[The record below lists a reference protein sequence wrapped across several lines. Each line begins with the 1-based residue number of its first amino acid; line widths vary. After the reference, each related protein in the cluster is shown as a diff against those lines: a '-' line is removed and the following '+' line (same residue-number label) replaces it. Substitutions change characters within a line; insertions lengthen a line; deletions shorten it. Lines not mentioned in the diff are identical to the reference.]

1 MEKYKDA
8 NASVEERVEDLL
20 GRMTLEEKVA
30 QLCGDL
36 PYSVVRKGKVDHDA
50 LRKRFPDGHGRF
62 TQYSMVGLADPVA
75 IAELSNEIQRYFV
88 EETRLGIPVALQ
100 SEDLCGYPAAGGT
113 LFPSMM
119 NVAATWE
126 PALAEKMSSVIGQ
139 EARAVGISSS
149 MSPVIDVS
157 RDPRWGRTYETFG
170 EDPYLVTQMGVSYV
184 RGMQGEDKDGTACIA
199 KHFLGYSETQ
209 GGLNCAAARI
219 NDRELY
225 EVFATPF
232 EAAAK
237 LADVS
242 GVMANYGEI
251 DGLNVLANPKISK
264 TLLRETMGFKGML
277 TSDGGAVMRLW
288 NFYHVASSHGE
299 AAYLAKKAGCDT
311 EIPVGAGFR
320 QLPEYVRAGKLDE
333 KCIDESVRR
342 ILTIKF
348 VYGLFDHPYVDVDAV
363 RASMTNSGK
372 QALSRE
378 IAEKSVVLLK
388 NDGTLPIQKTAKV
401 ALIGPHAKSLR
412 YPVSGYTYPAYIEM
426 LKGLE
431 GGDAGSFGGIGD
443 DEAARSRG
451 GASEDKCPEKRPPS
465 AFASMSSVIS
475 PDALDALEDMG
486 QVLRG
491 MGATTLF
498 EELAKRY
505 SVAYAEG
512 CTIVGSSTEGFAEA
526 VEAARGA
533 DVAVMALGGNCGW
546 FNTTGGEGKD
556 RSSLELPGVQEQLL
570 EAVAATGTPVV
581 VVLYGPG
588 VFSSSWAAEHVG
600 AIVEAWMPGQ
610 HAGDVIARALCGELN
625 PSGKLPVTIPRRT
638 GQVPIYYNHRT
649 GSGYT
654 DGADATVLS
663 AIFSGGYVDCQDGP
677 LYPFGH
683 GLSYTTFK
691 VSDLELSDS
700 ELPCD
705 GRLRASCRVT
715 NTGSLPGAEV
725 VQLYTRFDGAH
736 VTRPNKQLAAFARLE
751 LAPGAERRVTFEVD
765 LSQLAYYNEDMR
777 FVVEPGRLRVMVGT
791 SAHDLPLEGAVELVG
806 EAVDVMGRR
815 AYCATTTTE

>member
-1 MEKYKDA
+1 MELYKDA
-8 NASVEERVEDLL
+8 NAPIEERVEDLL

-36 PYSVVRKGKVDHDA
+36 PFSVVRAGKVDREA
-50 LRKRFPDGHGRF
+50 LKERFPDGHGRF
-62 TQYSMVGLADPVA
+62 TQYSLLGIADPED
-75 IAELSNEIQRYFV
+75 IANITNEIQRYFV

-113 LFPSMM
+113 LFPSMT

-126 PALAEKMSSVIGQ
+126 PELAKDMAGIIGQ
-139 EARAVGISSS
+139 EARAVGINSS

-170 EDPYLVTQMGVSYV
+170 EDAYLVTQMGVNYIQ
-184 RGMQGEDKDGTACIA
+184 GMQGEHKEGTACIA

-251 DGLNVLANPKISK
+251 DGLNVLVNPKISK
-264 TLLRETMGFKGML
+264 TLLRDTMGFKGML
-277 TSDGGAVMRLW
+277 TSDGGGVQRLFG
-288 NFYHVASSHGE
+288 FYHVANSYGE

-333 KCIDESVRR
+333 ACIDESVRR

-348 VYGLFDHPYVDVDAV
+348 AYGLFEHPYVDVDSVSA
-363 RASMTNSGK
+363 ALTNAEK
-372 QALSRE
+372 QGLSRH
-378 IAEKSVVLLK
+378 IAERSVVLLK
-388 NDGTLPIQKTAKV
+388 NDGVLPLRSGSKV
-401 ALIGPHAKSLR
+401 ALIGPHAQSLR

-426 LKGLE
+426 AEGLMA
-431 GGDAGSFGGIGD
+431 GDAGTFGGIGD
-443 DEAARSRG
+443 EAAQKKPAGPFDAMFTAVSP
-451 GASEDKCPEKRPPS
+451 ASLAKVSNMNE
-465 AFASMSSVIS
+465 
-475 PDALDALEDMG
+475 
-486 QVLRG
+486 VLRG
-491 MGATTLF
+491 MGATTLA
-498 EELAKRY
+498 EELERRFD
-505 SVAYAEG
+505 VTCVEG
-512 CTIVGSSTEGFAEA
+512 CKIVDPDTSGFDDAVQAAED
-526 VEAARGA
+526 A
-533 DVAVMALGGNCGW
+533 DVVVMALGGNCGW
-546 FNTTGGEGKD
+546 FNVTGGEGKD
-556 RSSLELPGVQEQLL
+556 RASLELPGVQEQLL
-570 EAVAATGTPVV
+570 EAVAATGKPVV

-588 VFSSSWAAEHVG
+588 IFSTSWAAEHAA
-600 AIVEAWMPGQ
+600 AILEAWMPGQ
-610 HAGDVIARALCGELN
+610 YAGDVVARILAGEVN
-625 PSGKLPVTIPRRT
+625 PSGKLPVTIPRET
-638 GQVPIYYNHRT
+638 GQIPIYYNHKT

-654 DGADATVLS
+654 DGADAGTAA
-663 AIFSGGYVDCQDGP
+663 AIFSGGYTNCPADP
-677 LYPFGH
+677 LFPFGH
-683 GLSYTTFK
+683 GLSYTTFE
-691 VSDLELSDS
+691 VTDLALEDT

-705 GRLRASCRVT
+705 GTLRASCTVK
-715 NTGSLPGAEV
+715 NTGEMAGAEV

-736 VTRPNKQLAAFARLE
+736 VTRPNKQLAAFKRVE
-751 LAPGAERRVTFEVD
+751 LAPGEERRVSFEVG

-777 FVVEPGRLRVMVGT
+777 FVVEPGTLRVMVGT
-791 SAHDLPLEGAVELVG
+791 SAHDLPLAGQVALAG
-806 EAVDVMGRR
+806 DAVDVMGKRSY
-815 AYCATTTTE
+815 AATATVA